1 MNNLIKASLILLLAF
16 TSQTLFGADETKYSI
31 ANVWKSGEYT
41 LYQDCFISLISSSQ
55 KEVLM
60 KDQTQV
66 RFSWRADVDELQAD
80 GVQKMKLR
88 ATRVMLRFDGLG
100 MISVFYDSEKSSLNK
115 DFINDVF
122 NRLKSAEIT
131 VLFKNGEVQDVSLN
145 VDVWAGLPEPKDGEE
160 EFFFVRFKSLTTVEN
175 LKQIFEPFDW
185 VATPNEVA
193 VNDEWKNQIQYVIP
207 VVGDTTLDW
216 NCKLASVK
224 KSGKTML
231 ARATGT
237 GALNLTLN
245 ERVHAEVKAE
255 INADFNGLNGS
266 PHWLEAKTT
275 VSAVKTGEKEEDAET
290 KIVALQK
297 NSMRVA
303 NR

>member
-66 RFSWRADVDELQAD
+66 RFSWHADVDELQAD

-160 EFFFVRFKSLTTVEN
+160 EFFFVLF
-175 LKQIFEPFDW
+175 
-185 VATPNEVA
+185 
-193 VNDEWKNQIQYVIP
+193 EWKNQIQYVIP

-224 KSGKTML
+224 KSGKTTL

-237 GALNLTLN
+237 GTLELTLN

-275 VSAVKTGEKEEDAET
+275 VSAVKTGEKEEDSET

>member
-1 MNNLIKASLILLLAF
+1 M
-16 TSQTLFGADETKYSI
+16 
-31 ANVWKSGEYT
+31 
-41 LYQDCFISLISSSQ
+41 
-55 KEVLM
+55 
-60 KDQTQV
+60 
-66 RFSWRADVDELQAD
+66 
-80 GVQKMKLR
+80 
-88 ATRVMLRFDGLG
+88 
-100 MISVFYDSEKSSLNK
+100 
-115 DFINDVF
+115 
-122 NRLKSAEIT
+122 
-131 VLFKNGEVQDVSLN
+131 
-145 VDVWAGLPEPKDGEE
+145 
-160 EFFFVRFKSLTTVEN
+160 
-175 LKQIFEPFDW
+175 KQIFEPFNW

-255 INADFNGLNGS
+255 FNGLNGS